1 MFGFRFSINLAELI
15 LGAFDQEMLL
25 RRCIKK
31 FEKNEQKRCTCREEK
46 WGAAQEVERTWCF
59 GAQLCPGGGLFP
71 PKSR

>member
-1 MFGFRFSINLAELI
+1 MFGFWFSINLAELI

-46 WGAAQEVERTWCF
+46 WGAAQEKWRGRGVLARSC
-59 GAQLCPGGGLFP
+59 AQAGPFP
-71 PKSR
+71 SKK